1 MPTRREFLKQ
11 SALLTAGA
19 ALANNSFALNLL
31 SKPKIIILGAGFAGL
46 AAGKMLVENGY
57 DVTILEARNRTGGRV
72 FSYDIDDGVDN
83 SVDNKD
89 DLVIELGAEWIGQSH
104 ERLLEL
110 CKELNVE
117 LKDNRFKDRL
127 IYDNVFYKP
136 GEWDYSPEWKE
147 KFSKIIK
154 DYGTMTEADK
164 KALDKM
170 DWWRFLMNN
179 DIPQKDLDIREYS
192 DSTDFG
198 ESIRF
203 VSAYAA
209 LAEYAESSDTNE
221 MDFKA
226 KGGNQQII
234 NALADK
240 VGQNNIKLGHK
251 AESVSYGSN
260 IKIRCTNGSSFECD
274 KLICTL
280 PTYSI
285 SKIKWDPLL
294 PADKR
299 NAINELQYSRIN
311 KSATL
316 FSERF
321 WNDESFSI
329 VTDTFSHY
337 FYHAT
342 KNQNNPKG
350 VLISYSVGDKADI
363 ISRLNIE
370 ARQKAVA
377 DSLNVAFGD
386 VTNLMI
392 TNVNY
397 YWGTDEYSKGAYA
410 LYGKGQWFTVMPVLK
425 EKVKDIYFA
434 GEHVAEWQGFMEGAI
449 NTGEEAAKE
458 IMS

>member
-1 MPTRREFLKQ
+1 MSTRREFLKQ
-11 SALLTAGA
+11 TSLIAAGA
-19 ALANNSFALNLL
+19 IVANNSFALNIFA
-31 SKPKIIILGAGFAGL
+31 KPKVIILGAGFAGL

-57 DVTILEARNRTGGRV
+57 DVLILEARNRTGGRV
-72 FSYDIDDGVDN
+72 FSYDIDGKDE
-83 SVDNKD
+83 KD

-104 ERLLEL
+104 ERLLAL
-110 CKELNVE
+110 CKELNIE
-117 LKDNRFKDRL
+117 LKNNQFKDRL
-127 IYDNVFYKP
+127 IYDNKFFNP
-136 GEWDYSPEWKE
+136 DEWDYSADWNM
-147 KFSKIIK
+147 KFEKIIK
-154 DYGTMTEADK
+154 DYGSMTEADK
-164 KALDKM
+164 TALDKM

-179 DIPQKDLDIREYS
+179 DIPQKDLDIREYA

-221 MDFKA
+221 MDYKA

-234 NALADK
+234 NGLADK
-240 VGQNNIKLGHK
+240 VGMDKIKLGHK
-251 AESVSYGSN
+251 VEAVSYGSG
-260 IKIRCTNGSSFECD
+260 IKIRCTDGSVFECD

-280 PTYSI
+280 PTYSV

-294 PADKR
+294 PSDKR
-299 NAINELQYSRIN
+299 NAINELQYCRIN

-321 WNDESFSI
+321 WKDESFSI
-329 VTDTFSHY
+329 ITDTFSHY

-377 DSLNVAFGD
+377 ESLNVAFGD
-386 VTNLMI
+386 VTNLME

-410 LYGKGQWFTVMPVLK
+410 LYGKGQWFSVMPVLK
-425 EKVKDIYFA
+425 EKMKDIYFA
-434 GEHVAEWQGFMEGAI
+434 GEHLAEWQGFMEGAVV
-449 NTGEEAAKE
+449 TGEEAAKE